1 MSFIKKKKICDK
13 FQANEQNSK
22 LMENLKN
29 ANDLLNNFDIKNF
42 TVKKHLLSYFK
53 YR

>member
-29 ANDLLNNFDIKNF
+29 ANDLLNNSNYKIELSN
-42 TVKKHLLSYFK
+42 TVK
-53 YR
+53 